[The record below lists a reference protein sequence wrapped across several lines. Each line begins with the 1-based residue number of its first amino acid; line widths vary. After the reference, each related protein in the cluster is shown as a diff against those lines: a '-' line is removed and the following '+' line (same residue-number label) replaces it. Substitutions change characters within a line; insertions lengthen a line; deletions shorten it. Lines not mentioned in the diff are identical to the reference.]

1 MSIYGL
7 NKDLSNL
14 PMQVQRTSLSLMA
27 CRDQFDSV
35 VVRGVSGLIVEWT
48 AGVESMSRRMW
59 WWRNGEVVIF
69 YGICLL
75 LALGTLAWLI
85 W

>member
-1 MSIYGL
+1 
-7 NKDLSNL
+7 
-14 PMQVQRTSLSLMA
+14 
-27 CRDQFDSV
+27 
-35 VVRGVSGLIVEWT
+35 
-48 AGVESMSRRMW
+48 MW
-59 WWRNGEVVIF
+59 WYRNGEIMIF